1 MRDLV
6 DLRTGAERTPPLITV
21 ITVCLNESASIER
34 TLSSM
39 LQQQRSNV
47 EWIVFDGRS
56 TDGTL
61 EKLQTVQNEI
71 TYLHSGPDGGI
82 YPAMNQA
89 VQHATGE
96 YLFFLNGGDT
106 LMNPDVFSQFT
117 ASQPHADLITGDVE
131 VAFPDGK
138 TQYRPAEE
146 IEALKDRLYWRSL
159 PHISTFIRRELFL
172 KLQGY
177 DLSYAICA
185 DWEFFLRACLKGATF
200 LRWDY
205 PVGRFYYDG
214 LSASFSSNLL
224 IRNEKTRLRHHYPL
238 SYRLRR
244 ELNEWIGRQQ
254 NRFRK
259 KSETETPDPKK
270 CP

>member
-1 MRDLV
+1 MKDGV
-6 DLRTGAERTPPLITV
+6 DLQNGAVRTPPLISV

-34 TLSSM
+34 TISSM
-39 LQQQRSNV
+39 LPQERSHV
-47 EWIVFDGRS
+47 EWIVFDGGS

-61 EKLQTVQNEI
+61 EKLQSVRNEI

-82 YPAMNQA
+82 YSAMNQA
-89 VQHATGE
+89 VQQASGE
-96 YLFFLNGGDT
+96 YLFFLNGGDA
-106 LMNPDVFSQFT
+106 LMDQQVFAQF
-117 ASQPHADLITGDVE
+117 AAIQPQADLITGDVE

-138 TQYRPAEE
+138 MQYRRAEE
-146 IEALKDRLYWRSL
+146 IEELKDRLYWRSL

-200 LRWDY
+200 FRWDH
-205 PVGRFYYDG
+205 PAGRFYYDG
-214 LSASFSSNLL
+214 LSADSFSHQL
-224 IRNEKTRLRHHYPL
+224 IQKEKKRLRHHYPL

-259 KSETETPDPKK
+259 KVGTEISDSE
-270 CP
+270 